1 MPDSSTSRP
10 SGRGSPSAALTT
22 SNQPT
27 DEFLISAFLSG
38 GNENA
43 FDELYQRYYNP
54 IGFYIKK
61 HSIYRDPS
69 FIDDVREIIFLKVF
83 TALKQGRFQP
93 KFPGSFKKYLFDV
106 ALKTIFDENEKRL
119 RIVRPVSEIFTEE
132 ELETPDALSYR
143 EPEDTDYELIE
154 ERAKEVMAKLN
165 KKEQRLVQLAF
176 IEQMPYEKIITL
188 PEFKNI
194 KSVDTLKNKI
204 YRIKQKLNPRG
215 GRGGKDNGK

>member
-1 MPDSSTSRP
+1 MPDSSTS
-10 SGRGSPSAALTT
+10 LTT

-27 DEFLISAFLSG
+27 DESLISAFLSG

-43 FDELYQRYYNP
+43 FDELYQRYYDR

-106 ALKTIFDENEKRL
+106 ALKTIFDENEKRM
-119 RIVRPVSEIFTEE
+119 RSVRPVSEIFTEE
-132 ELETPDALSYR
+132 ELETPDELLYR
-143 EPEDTDYELIE
+143 EVDPTDYELIE
-154 ERAKEVMAKLN
+154 ERVKEAMSKLN
-165 KKEQRLVQLAF
+165 KKEQDLMQLVA
-176 IEQMPYEKIITL
+176 EGVPYKTIITL
-188 PEFKNI
+188 PEFRNY
-194 KSVDTLKNKI
+194 KSVDSLKDKI
-204 YRIKQKLNPRG
+204 YRIKKRLNPRG
-215 GRGGKDNGK
+215 GKSR